1 MTDVHEFMVT
11 WSCAPVPFRRFTG
24 FNLLWESQ
32 SGEAKKRASCRNPNV
47 ELGLVCTTSPRPRK
61 ISSIVIFIMF
71 CRTLR
76 TSRAAR
82 TIRCNNLVPKSRRLV
97 TTDAAS
103 SHAEKDDV
111 PAVSQ
116 WAGIGHLPYL
126 ELTLPSRYRKMTSP
140 SMSDFQMRVSKPM
153 SLILPHI
160 PSKRLR
166 RSSRRCTM
174 IWSR

>member
-1 MTDVHEFMVT
+1 MEKLRNALH
-11 WSCAPVPFRRFTG
+11 
-24 FNLLWESQ
+24 
-32 SGEAKKRASCRNPNV
+32 SCRAEPPTRMRKKKGPRI
-47 ELGLVCTTSPRPRK
+47 LPPRP
-61 ISSIVIFIMF
+61 SIVISIMF

-76 TSRAAR
+76 ISCAAR

-126 ELTLPSRYRKMTSP
+126 ELTFPSRYRKMTSP

-153 SLILPHI
+153 SLTLPHI

-166 RSSRRCTM
+166 RSSRRCTT

>member
-1 MTDVHEFMVT
+1 MSL
-11 WSCAPVPFRRFTG
+11 WSRGYTRLLLLGASPVLTFYG
-24 FNLLWESQ
+24 K
-32 SGEAKKRASCRNPNV
+32 AKVEKLRNALAAETP
-47 ELGLVCTTSPRPRK
+47 TSNWVSYHLAVATQ

-140 SMSDFQMRVSKPM
+140 SMSDFLMRVSKPM

-160 PSKRLR
+160 PSKQLR
-166 RSSRRCTM
+166 RSLRRCTT
-174 IWSR
+174 IWSQ

>member
-11 WSCAPVPFRRFTG
+11 WLYAPVTFRSFTG
-24 FNLLWESQ
+24 FNLLRESQ

-47 ELGLVCTTSPRPRK
+47 ELVNWPWPRK
-61 ISSIVIFIMF
+61 ISSIIIFIMF

-116 WAGIGHLPYL
+116 WAGIGHLPCL

-153 SLILPHI
+153 SLILPHT
-160 PSKRLR
+160 PSKQLR
-166 RSSRRCTM
+166 RSLRRCTT
-174 IWSR
+174 IWLQ

>member
-1 MTDVHEFMVT
+1 MSL
-11 WSCAPVPFRRFTG
+11 WSRGYTRLLLLGASPVLTFYGKAKVEKLRNALAAETPTSNWAPAP
-24 FNLLWESQ
+24 W
-32 SGEAKKRASCRNPNV
+32 
-47 ELGLVCTTSPRPRK
+47 PRK

-111 PAVSQ
+111 PVVSQ

-160 PSKRLR
+160 PSKQLR
-166 RSSRRCTM
+166 RSLRRCTT
-174 IWSR
+174 IWSQ